1 VNATSGFRGYSNYFP
16 IIVKTGASGD
26 LQWAKTYNG
35 EFGVSREASSI
46 MQTADLGYALCGYGG
61 WILKLDALGNV
72 QWSRTYGLL
81 GQSFAIQTS
90 DGGYV
95 LIGSGRNSVNRDAA
109 ILVKTDD
116 AGVMLWNKTFSTGT
130 SSSDVFAWAV
140 METKDGGY
148 ALTGQWGDSYFWL
161 ATTDSEGNLLVNQTY
176 NVSNMAS
183 YSEAFASTADGGYI
197 LAGGDGSNA
206 WLVKTDAQGNLRWSR
221 SYTGRTFVSV
231 AQTVDGGYVAAE
243 GNKLFK
249 TDASGEVQ
257 WDTGD
262 LLSDK
267 GLYSVIVIEDG
278 GYAVTGGSGY
288 NVWLAK
294 FAPESDVPPPTSETP
309 PSPTNVTPPPFWATV
324 IVAVIVVAV
333 FAADLGLLIYLLK
346 RK

>member
-1 VNATSGFRGYSNYFP
+1 
-16 IIVKTGASGD
+16 
-26 LQWAKTYNG
+26 
-35 EFGVSREASSI
+35 
-46 MQTADLGYALCGYGG
+46 MQTEDSGYILSTHGG
-61 WILKLDALGNV
+61 HLLKLDADGNI
-72 QWSRTYGLL
+72 QWVKTYGVSLSA
-81 GQSFAIQTS
+81 SFAIKTS
-90 DGGYV
+90 DGSYALAGWMPN
-95 LIGSGRNSVNRDAA
+95 GHNFMDAL
-109 ILVKTDD
+109 LVKTDQS
-116 AGVMLWNKTFSTGT
+116 GFILWNKTLTTGELFGALV
-130 SSSDVFAWAV
+130 SGL

-148 ALTGQWGDSYFWL
+148 ALTGQWGNSYFWL

-176 NVSNMAS
+176 NVSNVAS
-183 YSEAFASTADGGYI
+183 YSEAFTSTADGGYI
-197 LAGGDGSNA
+197 LAWGDGSNA

-243 GNKLFK
+243 DHKLVK

-267 GLYSVIVIEDG
+267 GLYSVIVTEDG

-294 FAPESDVPPPTSETP
+294 FAPESNVPSPTNRTP
-309 PSPTNVTPPPFWATV
+309 PSPTNETPPPFWATV
-324 IVAVIVVAV
+324 LITFIIVTV
-333 FAADLGLLIYLLK
+333 FAAGLGLLIYLMK